1 MKIVES
7 SLKIVSFLLII
18 FFILLLLVAVFGN
31 RTSVKESPLVGKKA
45 PDIEIESFDG
55 NKIQLSDFD
64 DKIIL
69 LNFWASWCMPCKQE
83 APELDSSWNKYR
95 NSDVVFIGINILDEE
110 SNAKRYLDQ
119 YKPEYLNGYDRQG
132 NVALDY
138 GVSGVPETYFI
149 SKGGIIVDK
158 YIGPLSEQLIDK
170 YIDKIKSNKS

>member
-1 MKIVES
+1 M
-7 SLKIVSFLLII
+7 
-18 FFILLLLVAVFGN
+18 LVAVFGN

-55 NKIQLSDFD
+55 AKVQLTDFDNKIV
-64 DKIIL
+64 L

-110 SNAKRYLDQ
+110 SNARRYLDQ